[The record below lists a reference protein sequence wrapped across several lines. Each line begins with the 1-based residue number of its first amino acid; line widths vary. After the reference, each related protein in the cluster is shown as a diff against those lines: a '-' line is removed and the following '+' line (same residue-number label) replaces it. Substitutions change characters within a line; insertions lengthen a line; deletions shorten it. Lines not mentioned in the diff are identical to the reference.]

1 MNGRPKLRE
10 DDRTVHEADGREE
23 QEDIEVRAERTWS
36 TRPGL
41 LSSAIQCIADW
52 QQRVTASNKL
62 YERSNQSHSS
72 GKMPVHHSMCDA
84 ILATAIN
91 IKAGGAEGGGRE
103 ERGGRDGW
111 RTGAR
116 TAADLT
122 PTTQANTPALGKS
135 RRRKRRGHMDAS
147 HLSAVQHQKQ
157 RQFNYSGTACVC
169 TDPQGTHCRAKSI
182 LGRLRASDS
191 GSQIGRLWRHISHT
205 YPSRKGIVSGRR
217 ARQPF
222 SKRVGPGA
230 KRQMSSH

>member
-103 ERGGRDGW
+103 ERGGRERG
-111 RTGAR
+111 
-116 TAADLT
+116 
-122 PTTQANTPALGKS
+122 
-135 RRRKRRGHMDAS
+135 RRGRGEDTWTHHICLRFS
-147 HLSAVQHQKQ
+147 IRSSVSSIIRGQL
-157 RQFNYSGTACVC
+157 ACA
-169 TDPQGTHCRAKSI
+169 QTHKAHTVVP
-182 LGRLRASDS
+182 RASWDDS
-191 GSQIGRLWRHISHT
+191 APAIAVLR
-205 YPSRKGIVSGRR
+205 
-217 ARQPF
+217 
-222 SKRVGPGA
+222 
-230 KRQMSSH
+230 

>member
-103 ERGGRDGW
+103 ERGGRERG
-111 RTGAR
+111 
-116 TAADLT
+116 
-122 PTTQANTPALGKS
+122 
-135 RRRKRRGHMDAS
+135 RRGRGEDRGRS
-147 HLSAVQHQKQ
+147 HTHNAGQH
-157 RQFNYSGTACVC
+157 TCVGQIA
-169 TDPQGTHCRAKSI
+169 TEKEAGTH
-182 LGRLRASDS
+182 GRITSVCGSASEAASVQLFGDSLRVH
-191 GSQIGRLWRHISHT
+191 RPTRHTLSCQEHPGT
-205 YPSRKGIVSGRR
+205 TP
-217 ARQPF
+217 RQ
-222 SKRVGPGA
+222 R
-230 KRQMSSH
+230 

>member
-84 ILATAIN
+84 ISHPQRRPTHLRWAN
-91 IKAGGAEGGGRE
+91 RDG
-103 ERGGRDGW
+103 ERGGDTWTHHICLRFSI
-111 RTGAR
+111 R
-116 TAADLT
+116 
-122 PTTQANTPALGKS
+122 S
-135 RRRKRRGHMDAS
+135 SVSSIIRGQ
-147 HLSAVQHQKQ
+147 L
-157 RQFNYSGTACVC
+157 ACA
-169 TDPQGTHCRAKSI
+169 QTHKAHTVVP
-182 LGRLRASDS
+182 RASWDDS
-191 GSQIGRLWRHISHT
+191 APAIAVLR
-205 YPSRKGIVSGRR
+205 
-217 ARQPF
+217 
-222 SKRVGPGA
+222 
-230 KRQMSSH
+230 

>member
-103 ERGGRDGW
+103 ERCMDGGQERGPRPISHPQRRPTHLRWANRDGE
-111 RTGAR
+111 
-116 TAADLT
+116 
-122 PTTQANTPALGKS
+122 
-135 RRRKRRGHMDAS
+135 RGGDTWTHHICLRFS
-147 HLSAVQHQKQ
+147 IRSSVSSIIRGQL
-157 RQFNYSGTACVC
+157 ACA
-169 TDPQGTHCRAKSI
+169 QTHKAHTVVP
-182 LGRLRASDS
+182 RASWDDS
-191 GSQIGRLWRHISHT
+191 APAIAVLR
-205 YPSRKGIVSGRR
+205 
-217 ARQPF
+217 
-222 SKRVGPGA
+222 
-230 KRQMSSH
+230 